1 MKKGVKIYHNIILNM
16 EEEFNKMK
24 KEIEAFA
31 SCKSLHTV
39 DIQGNTNISYEELAF
54 TNCPKLKHRPCPEDV
69 FVYPRCIGY
78 RSYYTNFPV
87 EEID

>member
-1 MKKGVKIYHNIILNM
+1 M